1 MTFITSENEKKT
13 KENNTDVSQC
23 FSDIYVELVFRFAIP
38 LYPKVSYK
46 IAVVLAYT
54 NYALEGNEETQ
65 VVEGNRIAK
74 CITAL
79 FGSCI
84 IAEKKRIT
92 NRERP
97 I

>member
-1 MTFITSENEKKT
+1 M
-13 KENNTDVSQC
+13 
-23 FSDIYVELVFRFAIP
+23 
-38 LYPKVSYK
+38 
-46 IAVVLAYT
+46 VLAYT
-54 NYALEGNEETQ
+54 NSALEGNEDTQ
-65 VVEGNRIAK
+65 VVEGNTIAK

-97 I
+97 V